1 MSNLVAV
8 FDQIFRKAQLGARL
22 RPYEIMATSPTA
34 GVIEVIPPP
43 VMDNVTKLSVFV
55 DPFMRVFSGFV
66 ESLIIFRFCR
76 PIRGV
81 IFQFCRTF
89 FFGVLQTYLSIPYVL
104 RLTHLRPLP
113 QFETFCLC

>member
-89 FFGVLQTYLSIPYVL
+89 FFWCFADLFKYPLCFTSYPFKTPPSI
-104 RLTHLRPLP
+104 
-113 QFETFCLC
+113 